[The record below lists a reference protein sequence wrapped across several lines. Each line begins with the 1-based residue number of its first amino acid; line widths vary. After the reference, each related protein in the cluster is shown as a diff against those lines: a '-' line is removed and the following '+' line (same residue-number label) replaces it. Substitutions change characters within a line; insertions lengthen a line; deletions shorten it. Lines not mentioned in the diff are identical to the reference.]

1 MRSFSRVLGMA
12 ALVGLLVANATY
24 AIARGESPVFQAI
37 SAGLAAFALV
47 VAVYVL
53 MHER

>member
-1 MRSFSRVLGMA
+1 MA

-47 VAVYVL
+47 VTVYVL